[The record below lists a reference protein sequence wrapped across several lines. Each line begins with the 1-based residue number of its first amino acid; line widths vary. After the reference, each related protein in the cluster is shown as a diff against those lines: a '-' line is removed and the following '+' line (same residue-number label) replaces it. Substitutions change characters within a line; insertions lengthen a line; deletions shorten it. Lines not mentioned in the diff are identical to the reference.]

1 MEAGINERIWQV
13 VAAIPRGCVS
23 TYGEV
28 ARRAGLPG
36 AARRAGAALRALP
49 SDSRI
54 PWHRVINASGRISLP
69 AGSDSQQL
77 QRERL
82 EAEGV
87 EFRINGSVDLRRFAW
102 ENQGDQKRRS

>member
-13 VAAIPRGCVS
+13 VAAIPRGRVS

-49 SDSRI
+49 PGTRI
-54 PWHRVINASGRISLP
+54 PWHRVINAGGRISLP
-69 AGSDSQQL
+69 PGSDPWHT
-77 QRERL
+77 QRQRL

-87 EFRINGSVDLRRFAW
+87 EFKLNGSVDLQRFGW
-102 ENQGDQKRRS
+102 DNPR